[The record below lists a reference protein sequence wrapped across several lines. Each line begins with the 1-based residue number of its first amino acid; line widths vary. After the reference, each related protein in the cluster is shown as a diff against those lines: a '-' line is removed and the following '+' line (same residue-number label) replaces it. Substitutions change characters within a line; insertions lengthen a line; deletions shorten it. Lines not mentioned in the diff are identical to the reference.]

1 MTESINHLRLKLRN
15 TKKLKRQSLTFS
27 QMEVQE
33 LDDEITALEKKV
45 KRLEAELLQQQTLSI
60 DIIGQDF

>member
-27 QMEVQE
+27 LMEVQE